1 MTRVKRGTTSN
12 KTRRTTLKAV
22 KGYRFGRS
30 KKERQANEAIAHA
43 GAYSFAHR
51 RDKKTDIRGL
61 WQIHIGAYAKQNGL
75 SYSKLIHLFKVKSI
89 KLNRKILSGLVGKHP
104 DTMKR
109 VVAAAVK

>member
-12 KTRRTTLKAV
+12 KTRRNTLSAV

-30 KKERQANEAIAHA
+30 KKERQANEAISHA
-43 GAYSFAHR
+43 GTYSFAHR

-75 SYSKLIHLFKVKSI
+75 SYSKLIHTLKLKSI
-89 KLNRKILSGLVGKHP
+89 KLNRKILSGFVGNHP

-109 VVAAAVK
+109 ILASTAK